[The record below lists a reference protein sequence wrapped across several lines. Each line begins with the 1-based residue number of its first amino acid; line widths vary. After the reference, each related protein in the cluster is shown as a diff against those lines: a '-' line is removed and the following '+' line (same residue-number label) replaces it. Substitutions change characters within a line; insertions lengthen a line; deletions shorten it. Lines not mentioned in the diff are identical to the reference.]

1 MAEVV
6 CCACHGANIGEGHGP
21 WSEGSTPV
29 DLVCDTIPGEIC
41 NMQEKKE
48 IFLDLLE
55 FGGIKN
61 LCYKTAILIRLVVE
75 KNGTQKKS
83 TLWFKTTS
91 NNWQVNHFT
100 TFSCLGPHTHLK
112 MPLSSWAPKALPF
125 IFLRC
130 NPGGVWKDPPAP
142 DWVALSP
149 ELHLLMCL
157 DESRLWP

>member
-1 MAEVV
+1 MVPGQREA
-6 CCACHGANIGEGHGP
+6 HQWI
-21 WSEGSTPV
+21 WSVTQSRGKFVTCRKKRSISGSSR
-29 DLVCDTIPGEIC
+29 IW
-41 NMQEKKE
+41 
-48 IFLDLLE
+48 
-55 FGGIKN
+55 GIKK

-130 NPGGVWKDPPAP
+130 NLGGVWKDLPAP